1 MLGGNDGGTA
11 GGAGGAGGANIRFIA
26 IAVLLSLTLARIPGS
41 TRR

>member
-1 MLGGNDGGTA
+1 MLGGNDGGT
-11 GGAGGAGGANIRFIA
+11 AGGAGGANIRFIA